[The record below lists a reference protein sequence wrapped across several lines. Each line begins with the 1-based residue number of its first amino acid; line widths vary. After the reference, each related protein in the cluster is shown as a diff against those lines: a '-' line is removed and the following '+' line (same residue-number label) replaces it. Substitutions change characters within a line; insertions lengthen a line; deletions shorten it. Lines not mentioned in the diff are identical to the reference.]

1 MAKKRATRP
10 MGDKVQPESIEAQPE
25 SIEAQP
31 ENINVEVQQPVEI
44 ADGDIIDAP
53 FGAKIGTGR
62 SRPAGTPPQPREQM
76 YVSVVGGGAHLN
88 LYLSA
93 AMMAVAGQW
102 EHGAQIRWQYKN
114 GKPDV
119 IRLRAAAQ
127 KAYTLRTHGQ
137 QRPHFTVPTA
147 PVGGGLSNLEAV
159 QVESWVEG
167 DEICIRIPQGIFSD
181 GGGQP

>member
-1 MAKKRATRP
+1 MAKKQATRP
-10 MGDKVQPESIEAQPE
+10 TGDEVQPESIEAQAE
-25 SIEAQP
+25 S
-31 ENINVEVQQPVEI
+31 INVEVQQPVEI

-53 FGAKIGTGR
+53 FGAKVGTDG
-62 SRPAGTPPQPREQM
+62 SRPVGTPPQPRAQT
-76 YVSVVGGGAHLN
+76 YVSAVSGGAHLN

-102 EHGAQIRWQYKN
+102 EHGAQVRWHCQN
-114 GKPDV
+114 GVPDV

-167 DEICIRIPQGIFSD
+167 DKICIRIPQGIFSG
-181 GGGQP
+181 GGGQL

>member
-1 MAKKRATRP
+1 MAKRAR
-10 MGDKVQPESIEAQPE
+10 QPSDGAQ
-25 SIEAQP
+25 SDS
-31 ENINVEVQQPVEI
+31 VEVVEQQPSAAAV
-44 ADGDIIDAP
+44 DGDIVDGDIVDAP
-53 FGAKIGTGR
+53 FGAKVRTGTGR
-62 SRPAGTPPQPREQM
+62 SRLAGTPPQPRAHT
-76 YVSVVGGGAHLN
+76 YVSAVGGGMHLN

-102 EHGAQIRWQYKN
+102 EHGAQVRWHCQN
-114 GKPDV
+114 GVPDV